1 MKKILKWGGIAFV
14 GLIVLGIIVS
24 ALGGG
29 KEEKTGGSN
38 QAKQASTEV
47 KKENSVKVGESLQVG
62 EVKWVAEN
70 PQKTAEIKSSNEY
83 IAPAKANGVFVI
95 VDLTAEL
102 TGKDSGTVDSTQF
115 KIVDSKGRSFDA
127 TTESDVFV
135 AIDSKNLIFLKQVN
149 PNVPVKGKAV
159 FDIAAD
165 ATGLKLQIKDL
176 RFGSDEKGFVELG
189 I

>member
-1 MKKILKWGGIAFV
+1 MKKLLKWGAIAF
-14 GLIVLGIIVS
+14 GALIVIGIIAS

-38 QAKQASTEV
+38 EAKQVSTEE
-47 KKENSVKVGESLQVG
+47 KKESAVKIGEPLQVG
-62 EVKWVAEN
+62 EVKWIAEN

-83 IAPAKANGVFVI
+83 VAPAKANGVFVI

-102 TGKDSGTVDSTQF
+102 TGKDSGTVDSSQF

-135 AIDSKNLIFLKQVN
+135 AIDSENLIFLKQIN

-165 ATGLKLQIKDL
+165 ATGLKLQINDL